1 MPVSPVG
8 RPSIIDW
15 QMLKSRQKL
24 GKYRIERKLASGGF
38 GSVFQAMDTI
48 EGIRVALKIPH
59 AKVISELVLNDFRKE
74 VRMTA
79 RLEHT
84 NILPLKN
91 ASFIDG
97 HFVIVTPLGEETLAD
112 RLRRRMS
119 LTTALELFTQ
129 MLEAVAYAH
138 RQRIIHCDIKP
149 ENFILFPGGRVRLT
163 DFGIAKVAQKTVAAS
178 GSGTVG
184 YMAPEQA
191 MGRPSLRSDVFALGL
206 ILYRM
211 LTGVLPEWPYRWPL
225 AGQQK
230 LRRRVHPEMIV
241 FLQRSLDTRP
251 RKRFRDADQML
262 RAFRPARART
272 LRRAAAQRRRAADN
286 GFRT

>member
-1 MPVSPVG
+1 
-8 RPSIIDW
+8 
-15 QMLKSRQKL
+15 MLKSRQKL

-59 AKVISELVLNDFRKE
+59 ARIISEPVLNDFRKE

-79 RLEHT
+79 KLEHT

-119 LTTALELFTQ
+119 LTTALDLFTQ

-206 ILYRM
+206 ILHRM

-225 AGQQK
+225 PGYQK
-230 LRRRVHPEMIV
+230 LRRRVHPDMIV
-241 FLQRSLDTRP
+241 FLQRALDTHP

-262 RAFRPARART
+262 RAFRPARAKT
-272 LRRAAAQRRRAADN
+272 LRRAAGQRRRAADN